1 MRYLLLL
8 ACCLL
13 GSADMLAADYNIL
26 SYGAKN
32 DTTVLSTAAVQQA
45 IEEQQSKSQDNM
57 DYIDYDI
64 VRKDGAIR
72 HVADVGYKVFNGT
85 EYVYYVYI
93 ADVTELDMD

>member
-1 MRYLLLL
+1 
-8 ACCLL
+8 
-13 GSADMLAADYNIL
+13 
-26 SYGAKN
+26 
-32 DTTVLSTAAVQQA
+32 
-45 IEEQQSKSQDNM
+45 M